1 MKQVEH
7 IGIAVKDLELAIA
20 HYSTLLNTPCYKR
33 EEVESQQVTTAFFS
47 LRIRKLNSW
56 LQLQKKAR

>member
-20 HYSTLLNTPCYKR
+20 HYSTLLNTLCYKR
-33 EEVESQQVTTAFFS
+33 EEVESQVTTAFFS
-47 LRIRKLNSW
+47 T
-56 LQLQKKAR
+56 